1 MNRTRYILSAVLTA
15 ALCSSALLA
24 QPPSGS
30 DGRVDMRDW
39 QDLDVYELVETVRI
53 VRLSRELGLNDEQTV
68 LLMRKYQDAKSEF
81 KALNQK
87 QNKVREQL
95 KELVKAEKSDEEIS
109 AKLNELIAVD
119 QEIVE
124 KKSSTYEDVAADLSV
139 TQKAKLYVF
148 MQEFEDNMRRLVER
162 AHDFRQPY
170 MRGHDGP
177 GDAGRDDENRGDVFR
192 RRERG
197 FGERPNTDFQPPP
210 RGDRPGPPAG
220 PQNPPERDAPP
231 PPVRPAPPAPQ
242 G

>member
-1 MNRTRYILSAVLTA
+1 MNRVPIILSILLAISLLSPTI
-15 ALCSSALLA
+15 LA
-24 QPPSGS
+24 QPPAGS
-30 DGRVDMRDW
+30 DGRVDMGDW
-39 QDLDVYELVETVRI
+39 QDRDVYELVETVRI

-68 LLMRKYQDAKSEF
+68 LLMRKYQDAKGEF
-81 KALNQK
+81 NALNQK
-87 QNKVREQL
+87 QNKVRDQL
-95 KELVKAEKSDEEIS
+95 KQLVKDEKSDEEIS
-109 AKLNELIAVD
+109 AKLNELMAVD
-119 QEIVE
+119 KEIAE
-124 KKSSTYEDVAADLSV
+124 KKSSTYEDVAANLSV

-177 GDAGRDDENRGDVFR
+177 GDAGRDDENRGDAFR

-210 RGDRPGPPAG
+210 RGDRPGPPDG
-220 PQNPPERDAPP
+220 SQNPPYRDAPP
-231 PPVRPAPPAPQ
+231 PPAPP